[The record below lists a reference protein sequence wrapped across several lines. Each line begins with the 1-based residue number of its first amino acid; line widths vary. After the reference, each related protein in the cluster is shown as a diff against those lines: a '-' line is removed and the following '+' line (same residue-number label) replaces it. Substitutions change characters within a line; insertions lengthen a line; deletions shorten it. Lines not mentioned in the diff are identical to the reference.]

1 MSGAGPLAGQL
12 ALVTGAS
19 RGIGRAIAA
28 RLAADGA
35 VVVGTSRSADGAGEI
50 DRQLGAS
57 GGFGFVFDACDVEA
71 LPGALR
77 DIEQRAGA
85 VPSILVNNAGI
96 TRDTLLSRMGE
107 AAWHEVFETNL
118 HAAYRL
124 CRVVTRRMLHR
135 RCGRIVNISSV
146 VASAGNPGQSNYA
159 ASKAG
164 LEGFSRA
171 LALELGPRGI
181 TVNSVAPGYIDTDM
195 TRAMPVAAAAALR
208 ERIPLRR
215 LGEPEDVAA
224 VVAFL
229 VGPGGAYITGATL
242 HVNGGLYL

>member
-1 MSGAGPLAGQL
+1 MSATAPLAGQL

-19 RGIGRAIAA
+19 RGIGRAVAE

-35 VVVGTSRSADGAGEI
+35 VVVGTSRSAEGAATI
-50 DRQLGAS
+50 DQLLAGS
-57 GGFGFVFDACDVEA
+57 DGFGLVLDSCDAQA
-71 LPGALR
+71 LPVALA
-77 DIEQRAGA
+77 DIRQRAGA
-85 VPSILVNNAGI
+85 HPSILVNNAGI
-96 TRDTLLSRMGE
+96 TRDTLLLRLGE
-107 AAWHEVFETNL
+107 AAWQEVLEINL
-118 HAAYRL
+118 SAVYRM
-124 CRVVTRRMLHR
+124 CRAVARQMLSSR
-135 RCGRIVNISSV
+135 YGRIINISSV
-146 VASAGNPGQSNYA
+146 VGSAGNPGQSNYA

-171 LALELGPRGI
+171 VALELGPRGI

-195 TRAMPVAAAAALR
+195 TRTMPPQAAASLR

-215 LGEPEDVAA
+215 LGEPEEVAA

-229 VGPGGAYITGATL
+229 AGAGGAYITGATL